1 MSEKDLIAML
11 ITKMDDIKSDI
22 NERLDKHETK
32 LDAQT
37 EKLNDFEVKANSVLA
52 AHEVDLTNL
61 KEEVKQ
67 LKAKNDA
74 KESKNPVYAFLNS
87 DFGTLVFRIV
97 LILMM
102 LLVGVKKE
110 VVKDAL
116 DLFTSTA
123 PKTELVKE
131 K

>member
-1 MSEKDLIAML
+1 
-11 ITKMDDIKSDI
+11 MDDIKSDI
-22 NERLDKHETK
+22 NERLDKHENK

-67 LKAKNDA
+67 LKAKNDS
-74 KESKNPVYAFLNS
+74 KESKNPIYAFLNS

-102 LLVGVKKE
+102 LLVGIKKTTLT
-110 VVKDAL
+110 DAI
-116 DLFTSTA
+116 
-123 PKTELVKE
+123 ELVNKTTPIVQTKE